1 MTSLEASLKLRDKF
15 TSVLRTIDDGL
26 KKTTK
31 SMEDFK
37 DKATGP
43 AQALN
48 KMTAAA
54 RQAVD
59 KLNSSIKSGMDK
71 AASVVQTS
79 TARILTLFGSFGNGI
94 SKTLKLD
101 AVSNKFSSFFGN
113 IKKSFDNLTGKT
125 KKNNAIADIEK
136 QLDRLQKKETKIQ
149 LNIDKLPTVQKK
161 IESINN
167 RLDRLSNA
175 KADIVA
181 NVKNADVAEKRLE
194 KLDKHVERLNNR
206 KTVLQVEVDKIERA
220 KTHLDSVKK
229 EIDELNAKKIE
240 LNTTRFTSSINRVK
254 SSISTAVDAFNSL
267 KSKATSGFN
276 GVVSAVKNGVSK
288 IGGFLKQSGNAFK
301 QYGND
306 MKSAFD
312 KMKSSASSAGGGF
325 KSMVA
330 AIGVTKALSA
340 AVNTVTSSVGS
351 AIDRFDTL
359 NQFPKVMQSI
369 GFSANDAAKS
379 KDALIKGIDG
389 LPTTL
394 GDVVS
399 NTQRIATLTRDLDG
413 ATKTTISLNN
423 AFLSSGSSAD
433 DASRGLDQY
442 VQMLSRGEVDL
453 QSWRSLQE
461 TMGSAL
467 YDLSDAFGFAGKSAQ
482 NDLYDALKDGT
493 ITFDQFN
500 KKLIELYDTGTDGAK
515 RALIGSE
522 GIKTSF
528 KNIRTAVTNG
538 VEGSIR
544 KIDTLVEKVSGKNIA
559 KHLDGFK
566 QKVKDAFLFINGNE
580 ETSGLLDKLP
590 GLIEKATPYVDVL
603 KKSFES
609 LKQPITDA
617 VDAVKKSLG
626 ELTGDFGSEKS
637 VAGFQGFVDSIANG
651 IKKLAGFVEKHS
663 DSIAKL
669 IEIMPKL
676 ALAFVG
682 FKIGKGVLTPLLNF
696 GSGLFGITKATGK
709 LAGGLGK
716 AFGGLFKKMPKDGLE
731 VPGTGKKGAA
741 SALNPVG
748 GLLDTLNNFAK
759 GASGIA
765 LAFGVIKL
773 IEEAAQALKD
783 INDKVPSDLSSLAP
797 KLLNMS
803 IAVGGMTAFVKSM
816 GKFASLNTKS
826 AIGGMLT
833 VAGISANLM
842 LAAEAMK
849 QINDKVP
856 SNIGGMALKIA
867 SMTIAIVAMGALVA
881 IAGWA
886 STLNGAAAVSGLL
899 IIAGISADLMI
910 AAEAMK
916 QVNDKVPS
924 NIADFAPK
932 IANIAIAIG
941 GMAVLAGALGAIT
954 ASGIGALVLAGGLAT
969 VAVIAGEL
977 MLVSEAIQQ
986 MDQKVPS
993 DLSGVKSKIDT
1004 IAQVIQHFTDA
1015 NLGSVLD
1022 LFGNIVGTINTAVV
1036 ITGIDKIVDLSRALN
1051 RLNAVDVD
1059 SVSAIEKIK
1068 QIKAVID
1075 YLSDSEEGIFGK
1087 IKKTIEGSLDSS
1099 VFDKAKKTFSSLV
1112 GIGRNISTLQSMNI
1126 DAGLASG
1133 KIESIN
1139 EVIDTISNSTIVGMV
1154 SSMIK
1159 TNQLKKVKQTF
1170 EGFIELFDPI
1180 NKMSNTPLLTDP
1192 ANDNILLINEVIGS
1206 IGNGSI
1212 VEVIGSMLKA
1222 KEVTKVKDT
1231 LVALFDLY
1239 EPINQLSNNA
1249 VATGSAK
1256 SKIGFINDLISVL
1269 GVASLGEV
1277 VGAMLKTSE
1286 LNRVK
1291 STLNSVFNLFEP
1303 INLLSNTALFTGSA
1317 KSKVILIGDLVATI
1331 GTGSLGAI
1339 LETMLKA
1346 EELDKVKLTLDA
1358 VFALYEPINLLSNTA
1373 VATGSAKSKIE
1384 FIRQLLATMSQASL
1398 GVTLMELV
1406 TTDSVNNANNALNGI
1421 VRLGNAINA
1430 IAGIEIDI
1438 TRAVDTINNVKMIIR
1453 QLSNFPEV
1461 VGLEGMQA
1469 IVDTFNQLTTS
1480 LSEFITT
1487 TTISI
1492 SGLEAVSTAFNT
1504 NMATIDTSVS
1514 ETMTSITA
1522 KATDGMTNF
1531 NAALQTG
1538 INVSVSISQAGK
1550 TSIIAA
1556 FGGMQADLYNAGQ
1569 MAMSGLTNGINAGAS
1584 SAISAAQR
1592 VAEQVASTV
1601 RRALDIRSPSRI
1613 MDSIGR
1619 FIPAGLA
1626 RGIERATHLVRSAS
1640 ESLALATIPTDLANV
1655 SASGNITSNVMLDD
1669 SEIARLKASTKQEI
1683 VVNQKQVTPQVTIYV
1698 DNKNG
1703 EPIDEEALL
1712 EKFEAKIIE
1721 LYDSDLN

>member
-31 SMEDFK
+31 SMENLK

-101 AVSNKFSSFFGN
+101 VVSNKFSSFFGN

-161 IESINN
+161 IESLNN

-194 KLDKHVERLNNR
+194 KLDKHAERLNNR
-206 KTVLQVEVDKIERA
+206 KTVLQVEVDKIDRA
-220 KTHLDSVKK
+220 KAHLDSVKK

-240 LNTTRFTSSINRVK
+240 LNTTRFTSSVNRIK

-288 IGGFLKQSGNAFK
+288 IGGFLKQSGNTFK

-306 MKSAFD
+306 MKNAFD

-340 AVNTVTSSVGS
+340 AVNTVKSSVGS

-566 QKVKDAFLFINGNE
+566 QKVKDAFSFINGNE

-603 KKSFES
+603 KNSFES
-609 LKQPITDA
+609 LKQPISDA

-941 GMAVLAGALGAIT
+941 GMAALAGALGAIT

-1036 ITGIDKIVDLSRALN
+1036 ITGINKFTELADSLSLLSDAEV
-1051 RLNAVDVD
+1051 NAAKVKNN
-1059 SVSAIEKIK
+1059 INKIK
-1068 QIKAVID
+1068 DVISE
-1075 YLSDSEEGIFGK
+1075 LSDGGGLFGK
-1087 IKKTIEGSLDSS
+1087 LKDAFSNSIDNGLISTAKDSISDLVEIGADLNELQLTTFNASVVKKKISDINSVISDLGSS
-1099 VFDKAKKTFSSLV
+1099 
-1112 GIGRNISTLQSMNI
+1112 GIGSIITSMVKTAELNTVKETLTSFL
-1126 DAGLASG
+1126 DLF
-1133 KIESIN
+1133 EPIN
-1139 EVIDTISNSTIVGMV
+1139 EMSNTALLTGSAKSKI
-1154 SSMIK
+1154 
-1159 TNQLKKVKQTF
+1159 
-1170 EGFIELFDPI
+1170 GFIEE
-1180 NKMSNTPLLTDP
+1180 
-1192 ANDNILLINEVIGS
+1192 LITTLGDGSISGVIGT
-1206 IGNGSI
+1206 
-1212 VEVIGSMLKA
+1212 MLKKA
-1222 KEVTKVKDT
+1222 EVTEVKDT

-1269 GVASLGEV
+1269 GTASLGKV
-1277 VGAMLKTSE
+1277 VETMLKTAEVNS
-1286 LNRVK
+1286 VK
-1291 STLNSVFNLFEP
+1291 NTLDSVFNLFEP
-1303 INLLSNTALFTGSA
+1303 INSLSNTALFTGSA

-1384 FIRQLLATMSQASL
+1384 LIRQLLATMSQASL
-1398 GVTLMELV
+1398 GVTLTELV
-1406 TTDSVNNANNALNGI
+1406 TIDSVNNANNALDGI

-1438 TRAVDTINNVKMIIR
+1438 TRAVDTINNIKMIIR

-1504 NMATIDTSVS
+1504 NMVTIDTSVS

-1522 KATDGMTNF
+1522 KAADGMTNF

-1569 MAMSGLTNGINAGAS
+1569 MAMSGLTNGINAGAG

-1601 RRALDIRSPSRI
+1601 RRALDIHSPSRI